1 MKTLLMISAATLF
14 GASAALAQDNQT
26 FITLDSN
33 QNGSVSFDEAVI
45 ADPSLDRASF
55 DAQDSDGDGSLNVA
69 EFEAWLEGRADA
81 EANADVGVE
90 SDVDSDPV
98 EDNPVYDEPQDSSIE
113 SEAGIEAETGLE
125 SETGIDPMEDPMDDP
140 LQDPITDPEVGNDAE
155 LGVDTDIDAE
165 GSLEDPMRG

>member
-33 QNGSVSFDEAVI
+33 QDGAVSFDEAVI

-55 DAQDSDGDGSLNVA
+55 DEQDSDGDGSLNAA

-81 EANADVGVE
+81 EAGVE
-90 SDVDSDPV
+90 SDIDDNPV
-98 EDNPVYDEPQDSSIE
+98 EDDPVYDEPQDSPIE

-155 LGVDTDIDAE
+155 LGADTDIDAE

>member
-33 QNGSVSFDEAVI
+33 QDGAVSFDEAVI

-55 DAQDSDGDGSLNVA
+55 DEQDSDGDGSLNAA

-81 EANADVGVE
+81 EAGVE
-90 SDVDSDPV
+90 GDVDSDPV

-125 SETGIDPMEDPMDDP
+125 SETEIDPMEDPMDDP
-140 LQDPITDPEVGNDAE
+140 LQDPITDPEVGNEAE
-155 LGVDTDIDAE
+155 LGADTDIDAE